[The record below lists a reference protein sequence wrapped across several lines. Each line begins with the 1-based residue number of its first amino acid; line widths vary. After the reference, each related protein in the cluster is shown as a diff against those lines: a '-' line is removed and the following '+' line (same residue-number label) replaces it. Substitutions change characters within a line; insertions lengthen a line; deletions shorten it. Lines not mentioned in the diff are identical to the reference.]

1 MKKEKISKL
10 DQAILACQETL
21 ETIKRQR
28 LELNKLNNPTD
39 ETSEDKWRVD
49 AAIDTALERSK

>member
-1 MKKEKISKL
+1 MKKEKLSKL

-21 ETIKRQR
+21 ECIKRQKS
-28 LELNKLNNPTD
+28 ELNKLNNPTD

-49 AAIDTALERSK
+49 AAIDAVLERSK